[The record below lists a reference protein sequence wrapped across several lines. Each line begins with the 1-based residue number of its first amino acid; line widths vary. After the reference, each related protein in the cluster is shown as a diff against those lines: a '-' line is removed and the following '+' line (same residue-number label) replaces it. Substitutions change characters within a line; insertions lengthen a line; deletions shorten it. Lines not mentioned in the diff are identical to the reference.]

1 MRFRAI
7 ALLFVFSVCARAA
20 DVTGTWTGWFSD
32 EGCASGRA
40 KGGLYTATNPDC
52 ARQCIEKGSPVVL
65 IAEQQKALYVVKG
78 YADAKNDLGY
88 KLEVSGT
95 LDEASNMLTVTSVKH
110 LERVVLSCSRTK
122 H

>member
-1 MRFRAI
+1 MRIRAT
-7 ALLFVFSVCARAA
+7 ALLFVASIGANAA
-20 DVTGTWTGWFSD
+20 DLSGTWIGWFSD

-40 KGGLYTATNPDC
+40 HSGVYTATNPDC
-52 ARQCIEKGSPVVL
+52 ALQCIEKGSAVVL
-65 IAEQQKALYVVKG
+65 IAEQQKAIYVVKG

-88 KLEVSGT
+88 KVEVSGT
-95 LDEASNMLTVTSVKH
+95 LDEASRTLTVTSVKR